1 MTRERSKGQPAFT
14 ARLAAGGALALLIGA
29 MTAII
34 VTADDAGDDTRQRV
48 TATTTV
54 TAVTKRKPA
63 PPKTRRVVVTAVGA
77 YDPEGDQSEND
88 GAAPLAADGNTV
100 SAWKSERYRRSFA
113 KTGVGLVL
121 DAGKPITAT
130 RVVVVTDTP
139 GYKAEVRVGDT
150 AEGAVLAGAR
160 KRPRRPR
167 ERSSHYAHPRPLSAA
182 LDHVDATLRSSGRER
197 DHRDGEA
204 VVRTLAV
211 RWYARPN

>member
-88 GAAPLAADGNTV
+88 GDAPLAADGNTV

-130 RVVVVTDTP
+130 RVMVVTDTP

-150 AEGAVLAGAR
+150 EKGPFSPVSQATSTTPRTVFALRPTRGRYLLLWIMSMPPSGAAAVNEITVTAR
-160 KRPRRPR
+160 R
-167 ERSSHYAHPRPLSAA
+167 
-182 LDHVDATLRSSGRER
+182 
-197 DHRDGEA
+197 
-204 VVRTLAV
+204 
-211 RWYARPN
+211 